1 MNISSS
7 VHLAGGEFLSKDI
20 HHDQAFSPE
29 MYTEEQRAIL
39 EMCQEFVANE
49 VHPILE
55 RIDAGEEGL
64 MASLLDKAAELGLLG
79 AGVEEEYG
87 GMGLDVITQML
98 IQEGLGHAH
107 SFTTA
112 FAAQTGIGTYPVQ
125 YFGTEEQKQQYLP
138 GIASGEIKPCYNLT
152 EPNAGSDA
160 LSGKTSATLTPD
172 GKHYLINGQKCWIT
186 NSGFSDLFVV
196 FAKVDGQHFT
206 CFLVPADAEG
216 LTLGDEEYKMGIK
229 GSSTRQVFYSDV
241 KVPVENVV
249 GEIGRGHKIAFNA
262 LNMGRIKLGAACV
275 GGARHALN
283 LSIAYANEREQFGS
297 TLSTFGAIQYKLA
310 ETATRIFALES
321 AVYRAAAD
329 IATKEHEAL
338 ASGKSTNEALLIAA
352 EEYAIECAMTKVYG
366 SEVLDYAVDEAVQIH
381 GGNGFSSEYPVDRCY
396 RDSRIARIYE
406 GTSEINRLLV
416 VNTLIKRVASGR
428 LNVNG
433 PITADGTG
441 DSPLVAWRKSVGQF
455 KKATLGL
462 LGEAAQT
469 FEGNLRQEQQVSMNL
484 SNMVMDV
491 YHAESILLRTEKI
504 IAEKGESDAGIY
516 IALCQLYLFDAADRI
531 AKNGKDA
538 IVSFVD
544 DDSVEMLL
552 GILKDQTAVP
562 PVNVRN
568 LRRQVAGRL
577 IERGKYDL

>member
-1 MNISSS
+1 
-7 VHLAGGEFLSKDI
+7 
-20 HHDQAFSPE
+20 
-29 MYTEEQRAIL
+29 
-39 EMCQEFVANE
+39 
-49 VHPILE
+49 
-55 RIDAGEEGL
+55 
-64 MASLLDKAAELGLLG
+64 
-79 AGVEEEYG
+79 
-87 GMGLDVITQML
+87 MGLDIITQML

-125 YFGTEEQKQQYLP
+125 YFGTVEQKQKYLP
-138 GIASGEIKPCYNLT
+138 GISSGEIKPCYNLT

-172 GKHYLINGQKCWIT
+172 GKNYLINGQKCWIT

-283 LSIAYANEREQFGS
+283 LSIAYASEREQFGS
-297 TLSTFGAIQYKLA
+297 TLSKFGAIQYKLA
-310 ETATRIFALES
+310 EMATQIFALES
-321 AVYRAAAD
+321 AVYRAAA
-329 IATKEHEAL
+329 
-338 ASGKSTNEALLIAA
+338 LLVAA

-396 RDSRIARIYE
+396 RDSRITRIYE

-428 LNVNG
+428 LNING
-433 PITADGTG
+433 PITADDST
-441 DSPLVAWRKSVGQF
+441 DTSPLAAWRKSVGLF

-484 SNMVMDV
+484 SNMVIDV

-504 IAEKGESDAGIY
+504 ITEKGESEAGLY

-544 DDSVEMLL
+544 GDSIEMLL

-562 PVNVRN
+562 AVNVRD
-568 LRRQVAGRL
+568 LRRKVASRL
-577 IERGKYDL
+577 IGSGKYDL